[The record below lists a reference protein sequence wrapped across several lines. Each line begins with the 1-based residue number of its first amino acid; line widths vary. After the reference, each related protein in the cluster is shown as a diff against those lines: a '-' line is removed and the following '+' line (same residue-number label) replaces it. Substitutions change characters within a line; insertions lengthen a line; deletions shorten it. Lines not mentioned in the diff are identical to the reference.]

1 MKKVLQLFLKKYYL
15 ILIIISIYIIA
26 FSTKIPVFKNERF
39 IGYINT
45 SINDSTNPEIING
58 YWLNLKEINEEL
70 DYFILGSLNSYDLI
84 YEFSIE
90 LGSYLLEKGYDFII
104 FGNLKT
110 LKKDSKN
117 FLNYI
122 ASSPYITSQVLYI
135 MLRGFETAG
144 IFPIVY
150 IDKEV
155 SKEVKNSLEL
165 KSGKINYLS
174 DFNADKYMFYDKM
187 EKKVYL
193 NREIM
198 PKLTWELPSN
208 KNMENT
214 IKKIFE
220 NSIIITGWLGN
231 NYKTYYR
238 KLPKNSKEKSIIYFS
253 KKVEKRVKDFLN
265 KNIVI
270 YSAKKNWDW

>member
-1 MKKVLQLFLKKYYL
+1 MFLKKYYL